1 MASPAVDIRSVRYQ
15 YGARTALNDVSFAV
29 PSGCLFGVLGPN
41 GSGKTTLFRVLSTL
55 IPPKEGTAHV
65 FGLDTTHDAHAVRQR
80 LGLVFQSP
88 ALDEKLTVRENLRFH
103 GALYGLQGAA
113 LRDRIDALL
122 AQFGVADRA
131 DDAVDTL
138 SGGLRRRADL
148 ARGLLHRPDVLLLD
162 EPTTGLDPAA
172 RRTFWQTLD
181 RLRDAEGATMIVAT
195 HLMDEAE
202 RCDRVVILDEGALVA
217 TGTPHELTS
226 ALGDETIWLDTD
238 DPTALRDRIEAQ
250 FGLDATVV
258 NGTVHL
264 APDDAPQLLSALYD
278 AFGDAID
285 SATVRTPTL
294 DDVFMVRTG
303 HRPTDALQVADE

>member
-15 YGARTALNDVSFAV
+15 YGTRTALNDVSFAV
-29 PSGCLFGVLGPN
+29 PAGSLFGVLGPN
-41 GSGKTTLFRVLSTL
+41 GSGKTTLFRILSTL
-55 IPPKEGTAHV
+55 TPPREGTARV
-65 FGLDTTHDAHAVRQR
+65 FGLDTTQEAHAVRQQ

-103 GALYGLQGAA
+103 GALYGLQGPA
-113 LRDRIDALL
+113 LHDRIDALL

-181 RLRDAEGATMIVAT
+181 RLRGTEGTTMIVAT
-195 HLMDEAE
+195 HLMEEAE
-202 RCDRVVILDEGALVA
+202 RCDTVAILDEGALVA

-226 ALGDETIWLDTD
+226 ALGEETIWIATD
-238 DPTALRDRIEAQ
+238 DPAALRDRIEAQ
-250 FGLDATVV
+250 FGLDAAVLDEM
-258 NGTVHL
+258 VHL
-264 APDDAPQLLSALYD
+264 APDNAPQLLSALYD
-278 AFGDAID
+278 AFGDTID

-303 HRPTDALQVADE
+303 HHPTDALQAVDE